1 MKRNPLTVVWQ
12 ICRRE
17 LKSYFQSPLA
27 YFILSISFSLAFLW
41 GYAYIRH
48 ESTSTLALQRIF
60 YMLSGTTMITGVLI
74 SMRLIAEEK
83 INGTIELLFTS
94 PITESELIAGK
105 FASALLFLLVQAVVT
120 LPIAL
125 LAVIFGGSNL
135 GHVIAGFLG
144 VLLIGA
150 AVAAMGTFYS
160 SLTKTQ
166 LLAALMT
173 AANLVFFLLLG
184 FFSPFIDQPLK
195 SVLRELSFYVHFMDF
210 EKGVISVKHILF
222 YLSII
227 IIYLYAA
234 SMVLASR
241 RWR

>member
-1 MKRNPLTVVWQ
+1 VKRNPLTVVWQ

-17 LKSYFQSPLA
+17 FKSYFQSALA
-27 YFILSISFSLAFLW
+27 YFILSISFTLAFMW
-41 GYAYIRH
+41 AYAYIKH
-48 ESTSTLALQRIF
+48 ESTSSLALQRIF
-60 YMLSGTTMITGVLI
+60 YMLSGTTMITAVLI

-83 INGTIELLFTS
+83 MQGTIELLFTS
-94 PITESELIAGK
+94 PITESQLVLGK
-105 FASALLFLLVQAVVT
+105 FTSAILFLLIQALVV
-120 LPIAL
+120 LPIPML
-125 LAVIFGGSNL
+125 VVIYGGSGL
-135 GHVIAGFLG
+135 GHLFSGFVGVI
-144 VLLIGA
+144 LIGSA
-150 AVAAMGTFYS
+150 TAAMGTFYS

-173 AANLVFFLLLG
+173 AANLIFFLLLG

-210 EKGVISVKHILF
+210 EKGVISVKHVLF
-222 YLSII
+222 YSSIV

-234 SMVLASR
+234 SISLTSR

>member
-1 MKRNPLTVVWQ
+1 VKRNPLTVVWQ

-27 YFILSISFSLAFLW
+27 YFILSISFGLAFLW

-83 INGTIELLFTS
+83 MNGTIELLFTS
-94 PITESELIAGK
+94 PISESELITGK
-105 FASALLFLLVQAVVT
+105 FASALLFLVIQAVVT

-125 LAVIFGGSNL
+125 LVVIFGGSNM

-227 IIYLYAA
+227 VIYLYAA

>member
-1 MKRNPLTVVWQ
+1 VKRNPLTVVWQ

-17 LKSYFQSPLA
+17 FKSYFQSALA
-27 YFILSISFSLAFLW
+27 YFILSISFTLAFMW
-41 GYAYIRH
+41 AYAYIKH
-48 ESTSTLALQRIF
+48 ESTSSLALQRIF
-60 YMLSGTTMITGVLI
+60 YMLSGTTMITAVLI

-83 INGTIELLFTS
+83 MQGTIELLFTS
-94 PITESELIAGK
+94 PITESQLVLGK
-105 FASALLFLLVQAVVT
+105 FTSAILFLLIQALVV
-120 LPIAL
+120 LPIPML
-125 LAVIFGGSNL
+125 VVIYGGSGL
-135 GHVIAGFLG
+135 GHLFSGFVGVI
-144 VLLIGA
+144 LIGSA
-150 AVAAMGTFYS
+150 TAAMGTFYS

-173 AANLVFFLLLG
+173 AANLIFCLLLG

-210 EKGVISVKHILF
+210 EKGVISVKHVLF
-222 YLSII
+222 YSSIV

-234 SMVLASR
+234 SLSLTSR

>member
-1 MKRNPLTVVWQ
+1 MKGAGLTVVWQ

-17 LKSYFQSPLA
+17 LRSYYQSALA
-27 YFILSISFSLAFLW
+27 YFILSISFGLAFLW

-48 ESTSTLALQRIF
+48 ESTSSLALQRIF

-83 INGTIELLFTS
+83 MQGTIELLFTS
-94 PITESELIAGK
+94 PISELQLVLGK
-105 FASALLFLLVQAVVT
+105 FTSALLFLVVQAIIT
-120 LPIAL
+120 LPIPL
-125 LAVIFGGSNL
+125 LVVIYGGSNL
-135 GHVIAGFLG
+135 GHLIAGFLG

-150 AVAAMGTFYS
+150 ATAAMGTFYS
-160 SLTKTQ
+160 SLTRVQ

-210 EKGVISVKHILF
+210 EKGVISVKHVVF
-222 YLSII
+222 YMSII
-227 IIYLYAA
+227 IFYLYAA
-234 SMVLASR
+234 SLALAAR

>member
-1 MKRNPLTVVWQ
+1 MKRSPLTVVWQ

-17 LKSYFQSPLA
+17 LRSYFQSSLA
-27 YFILSISFSLAFLW
+27 YFILSISFCLAFLW
-41 GYAYIRH
+41 GYAYIKH
-48 ESTSTLALQRIF
+48 ESTSSLAIQRIF

-83 INGTIELLFTS
+83 MQGTIELLFTS
-94 PITESELIAGK
+94 PITESQLVLGK
-105 FASALLFLLVQAVVT
+105 FLSALMFLAIQGLIT
-120 LPIAL
+120 LPIPL
-125 LAVIFGGSNL
+125 IVVLYGGTNV
-135 GHVIAGFLG
+135 GHLVAGFVG

-150 AVAAMGTFYS
+150 STAAMGTFYS

-210 EKGVISVKHILF
+210 EKGVISVKHSLF

-227 IIYLYAA
+227 VFYLYAA
-234 SMVLASR
+234 SLSLSSR
-241 RWR
+241 RWH

>member
-17 LKSYFQSPLA
+17 LKSYFQSTLA

-83 INGTIELLFTS
+83 MNGTIELLFTS
-94 PITESELIAGK
+94 PISEAQLVVGK
-105 FASALLFLLVQAVVT
+105 FASALLFLIIQAVVT

-125 LAVIFGGSNL
+125 LVVIYGGSNV
-135 GHVIAGFLG
+135 GHLIAGFLG

-210 EKGVISVKHILF
+210 EKGVVSVKHVTF

-227 IIYLYAA
+227 VIYLYAA
-234 SMVLASR
+234 QMSLASR

>member
-1 MKRNPLTVVWQ
+1 MKRNSLTVVWQ
-12 ICRRE
+12 ICLRE
-17 LKSYFQSPLA
+17 LKSYFQSALA

-48 ESTSTLALQRIF
+48 ESTSSLALQRIF

-83 INGTIELLFTS
+83 MNGTIELLFTS
-94 PITESELIAGK
+94 PITEAQLVLGK
-105 FASALLFLLVQAVVT
+105 FSSALLFLLIQSLVT
-120 LPIAL
+120 LPIPL
-125 LAVIFGGSNL
+125 LVVIYGGSNV
-135 GHVIAGFLG
+135 GHLVSGFIG

-150 AVAAMGTFYS
+150 ATAAMGTFYS

-210 EKGVISVKHILF
+210 EKGVISVKHVTF
-222 YLSII
+222 YLSVILL
-227 IIYLYAA
+227 YLYAA
-234 SMVLASR
+234 SMALSSR

>member
-1 MKRNPLTVVWQ
+1 MIVRQ

-17 LKSYFQSPLA
+17 LKSYFQSALA

-41 GYAYIRH
+41 GYAYIKH
-48 ESTSTLALQRIF
+48 ESTSSLAMQRIF

-74 SMRLIAEEK
+74 AMRLIAEEK
-83 INGTIELLFTS
+83 MQGTIELLFTS
-94 PITESELIAGK
+94 PITESELVLGK
-105 FASALLFLLVQAVVT
+105 FAAALLFLSIQALVT
-120 LPIAL
+120 LPIPL
-125 LAVIFGGSNL
+125 IAVIYGGSNI
-135 GHVIAGFLG
+135 GHLVAGYVG

-150 AVAAMGTFYS
+150 ATAAMGTFYS

-195 SVLRELSFYVHFMDF
+195 SVLREMSFYVHFMEF
-210 EKGVISVKHILF
+210 EKGVIGVKHVLF

-227 IIYLYAA
+227 LFYLYAA
-234 SMVLASR
+234 SISLSSR
-241 RWR
+241 RWH

>member
-1 MKRNPLTVVWQ
+1 MKRSALTVVWQ

-17 LKSYFQSPLA
+17 LSSYYQSALA
-27 YFILSISFSLAFLW
+27 WFILSISFSLAFLW

-48 ESTSTLALQRIF
+48 ESTSFLALQRIF

-83 INGTIELLFTS
+83 MQGTIELLFTS
-94 PITESELIAGK
+94 PINEAQLVLGK
-105 FASALLFLLVQAVVT
+105 FSSAFVFLVVQALVT
-120 LPIAL
+120 LPIPL
-125 LAVIFGGSNL
+125 LVVVYGGSNM
-135 GHVIAGFLG
+135 GHVLAGMVG
-144 VLLIGA
+144 VLLIGSA
-150 AVAAMGTFYS
+150 TAAMGTFYS
-160 SLTKTQ
+160 ALTKVQ

-210 EKGVISVKHILF
+210 EKGVISLKHIIF
-222 YLSII
+222 YLSIVAF
-227 IIYLYAA
+227 YLYAA
-234 SMVLASR
+234 SLALAAR

>member
-1 MKRNPLTVVWQ
+1 MKGAGLTVVWQ

-17 LKSYFQSPLA
+17 LRSYYQSALA
-27 YFILSISFSLAFLW
+27 YFILSISFGLAFLW

-48 ESTSTLALQRIF
+48 ESTSSLALQRIF

-83 INGTIELLFTS
+83 MQGTIELLFTS
-94 PITESELIAGK
+94 PISELQLVLGK
-105 FASALLFLLVQAVVT
+105 FTSALLFLIVQAFVT
-120 LPIAL
+120 LPIPL
-125 LAVIFGGSNL
+125 LVVIYGGSNL
-135 GHVIAGFLG
+135 GHLIAGFLG

-150 AVAAMGTFYS
+150 ATAAMGTFYS
-160 SLTKTQ
+160 SLTRVQ

-210 EKGVISVKHILF
+210 EKGVISVKHVVF
-222 YLSII
+222 YMSII
-227 IIYLYAA
+227 VFYLYAA
-234 SMVLASR
+234 SLALAAR

>member
-83 INGTIELLFTS
+83 MNGTIELLFTS
-94 PITESELIAGK
+94 PISEAQLVTGK
-105 FASALLFLLVQAVVT
+105 FLSALLFLVVQAVVT

-125 LAVIFGGSNL
+125 LVVVFGGSNL
-135 GHVIAGFLG
+135 GHVAAGFLG

-210 EKGVISVKHILF
+210 EKGVISVKHMLF
-222 YLSII
+222 YFSII
-227 IIYLYAA
+227 ILYLYAA

>member
-27 YFILSISFSLAFLW
+27 YFILSISFGLAFLW

-83 INGTIELLFTS
+83 MNGTIELLFTS
-94 PITESELIAGK
+94 PISESELITGK
-105 FASALLFLLVQAVVT
+105 FTSALLFLVIQAVVT

-125 LAVIFGGSNL
+125 LVVIFGGSNI

-227 IIYLYAA
+227 VIYLYAA

>member
-27 YFILSISFSLAFLW
+27 YFILSISFGLAFLW

-83 INGTIELLFTS
+83 MNGTIELLFTS
-94 PITESELIAGK
+94 PISESELITGK
-105 FASALLFLLVQAVVT
+105 FASALLFLVIQAVVT

-125 LAVIFGGSNL
+125 LVVIFGGSNM

-227 IIYLYAA
+227 VIYLYAA

>member
-1 MKRNPLTVVWQ
+1 VKRNPLTVVWQ

-17 LKSYFQSPLA
+17 LKSYFQSTLA

-83 INGTIELLFTS
+83 MNGTIELLFTS
-94 PITESELIAGK
+94 PISEAQLVVGK
-105 FASALLFLLVQAVVT
+105 FASALLFLIIQAVVT

-125 LAVIFGGSNL
+125 LVVIYGGSNV
-135 GHVIAGFLG
+135 GHLIAGFLG

-210 EKGVISVKHILF
+210 EKGVVSVKHVTF

-227 IIYLYAA
+227 VIYLYAA
-234 SMVLASR
+234 QMSLASR